1 MKKNVA
7 ALLALLLVPAAAC
20 GGAGGTA
27 TTGTSGTSATTGSGG
42 GAGSTTGA
50 GGSGAT
56 GSGGSATAG
65 SGGGATASGATAS
78 SSAAT
83 SGSTTSSSGSS
94 SSGSM
99 AVPMPKGC
107 VTSVAAGH
115 HVFACDGGVT
125 YDVEIPAACAAGGC
139 GVVLDIH
146 GYTMNAAQEDTAT
159 GMRALGT
166 QHGYVVVQP
175 SAPGVPASWDQATHT
190 PLIFAFVSDVAT
202 ALLTDP
208 KRAHVM
214 GFSQGGGMT
223 WRMVCAHAAFF
234 ASASPMS
241 GILGCEFVAPNVPSR
256 EVPVLQVHGHKD
268 NVVSFPSVAVPL
280 RDGALAYWGDGA
292 GVVFD
297 SNATHKATRYLT
309 AAGTAFEFWEHDYAA
324 GSAFLGGHCSPGG
337 ADVGPS
343 AFQFGCADPSQF
355 NYGQVVMAF
364 FIAHPLG

>member
-1 MKKNVA
+1 V
-7 ALLALLLVPAAAC
+7 LAC
-20 GGAGGTA
+20 G
-27 TTGTSGTSATTGSGG
+27 
-42 GAGSTTGA
+42 
-50 GGSGAT
+50 
-56 GSGGSATAG
+56 
-65 SGGGATASGATAS
+65 
-78 SSAAT
+78 
-83 SGSTTSSSGSS
+83 
-94 SSGSM
+94 
-99 AVPMPKGC
+99 
-107 VTSVAAGH
+107 
-115 HVFACDGGVT
+115 GGVT
-125 YDVEIPAACAAGGC
+125 YDVEIPALCAAGGC
-139 GVVLDIH
+139 GVVLDVH

-190 PLIFAFVSDVAT
+190 PLIFSFVSDVAT

-223 WRMVCAHAAFF
+223 WRMVCAHADFF

-241 GILGCEFVAPNVPSR
+241 GILGCEFTAPNVPSR

-268 NVVSFPSVAVPL
+268 NVVSFTSVAVPL

-309 AAGTAFEFWEHDYAA
+309 AAGTPFEFWEHDYSA

-337 ADVGPS
+337 ADVGASP
-343 AFQFGCADPSQF
+343 FQFGCADAGQF
-355 NYGQVVMAF
+355 NYGQVAMAF
-364 FIAHPLG
+364 FLAHPLG